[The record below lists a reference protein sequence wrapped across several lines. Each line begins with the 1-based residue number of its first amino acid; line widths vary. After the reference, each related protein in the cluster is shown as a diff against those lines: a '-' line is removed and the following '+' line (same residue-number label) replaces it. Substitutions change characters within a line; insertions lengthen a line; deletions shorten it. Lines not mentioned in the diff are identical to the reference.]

1 MHIVHLCSH
10 KHLKDQK
17 MLGELSVIVFEPLL
31 KGVMSIISKKKKK
44 TQGASLVK
52 ASWSLLT
59 QLVMPGLLKVVF
71 Q

>member
-44 TQGASLVK
+44 KHRVHH
-52 ASWSLLT
+52 LLRHH
-59 QLVMPGLLKVVF
+59 GRS
-71 Q
+71 